1 MKIRNRI
8 LFTILIALSFQSYA
22 QVIDSAILEQLTPD
36 QVEALSKTLESQDI
50 VLQTNSGKQPEISDS
65 TISNLDTIDGN
76 LIPGRKYG
84 YDFLSTM
91 PTSTTAIADLPLP
104 NDYKI
109 SLRDQLT
116 VILSGSKDAVFDLN
130 VKLDGTILF
139 PELGSI
145 SVAGLTLAKYQ

>member
-1 MKIRNRI
+1 MKIINKI
-8 LFTILIALSFQSYA
+8 LFTILIALPFQSFTQA
-22 QVIDSAILEQLTPD
+22 IDSAILEQLTPA
-36 QVEALSKTLESQDI
+36 QVEALSQTLESQDI
-50 VLQTNSGKQPEISDS
+50 VLQTNSDEQPEISDS

-116 VILSGSKDAVFDLN
+116 VILSGSKNAVFDLN
-130 VKLDGTILF
+130 FLHLKFT
-139 PELGSI
+139 
-145 SVAGLTLAKYQ
+145 

>member
-65 TISNLDTIDGN
+65 TISNLDTIEEFN
-76 LIPGRKYG
+76 SR
-84 YDFLSTM
+84 S
-91 PTSTTAIADLPLP
+91 
-104 NDYKI
+104 KI
-109 SLRDQLT
+109 W
-116 VILSGSKDAVFDLN
+116 I
-130 VKLDGTILF
+130 
-139 PELGSI
+139 
-145 SVAGLTLAKYQ
+145 